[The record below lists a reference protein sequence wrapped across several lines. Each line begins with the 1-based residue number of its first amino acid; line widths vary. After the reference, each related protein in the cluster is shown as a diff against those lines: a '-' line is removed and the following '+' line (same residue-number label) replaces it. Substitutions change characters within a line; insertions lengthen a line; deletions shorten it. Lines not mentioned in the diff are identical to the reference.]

1 MPLPNL
7 PFKKLHPDAT
17 VPTRSNPDDA
27 GLDLAALQH
36 TVIPRRSWVTVPTG
50 LATAIPPNH
59 YGRIAPRSGLAA
71 NHGLDVLGGVIDS
84 GYRGELKVV
93 LYNPQDNAVVILKED
108 RIAQLIVSPIVVAY
122 PELVEELP
130 EGDSRGEGG
139 FGSTG
144 R

>member
-1 MPLPNL
+1 MALPNL
-7 PFKKLHPDAT
+7 PFLKLHPDAT
-17 VPTRSNPDDA
+17 VPERINPDDA

-36 TVIPRRSWVTVPTG
+36 TVLPRRSWATVRTG

-71 NHGLDVLGGVIDS
+71 IHGIDVLGGVIDS

-93 LYNPQDNAVVILKED
+93 LHNPQDEGVVILQGD

-122 PELVEELP
+122 PELVEDLP
-130 EGDSRGEGG
+130 EGDSRGGGG